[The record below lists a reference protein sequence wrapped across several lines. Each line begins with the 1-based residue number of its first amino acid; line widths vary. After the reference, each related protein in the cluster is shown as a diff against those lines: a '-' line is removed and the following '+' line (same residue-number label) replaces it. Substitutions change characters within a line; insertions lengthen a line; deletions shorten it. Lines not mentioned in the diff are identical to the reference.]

1 MENFLNGRWKFEKI
15 NLKNAGILNFAV
27 NEEKR
32 VDNIVKKTSC
42 V

>member
-32 VDNIVKKTSC
+32 VDNIVKETSC